1 MLGRYIL
8 VLAVLA
14 ATIALTA
21 RSSFSETTA
30 CRSAPGAPAPQGLH
44 WYYRAD
50 RTDKRHCW
58 FLVSAGTQVRLH
70 KNVTTSN
77 LRSQVAAE
85 QVLAS
90 PENDTVQIAPSQ
102 LATAEAVAAETTVQE
117 PIPNLRSQVTAEQ
130 VLASPE
136 NDTVQIAPSQ
146 LATAETVAA
155 ETTVQ
160 EPSVAERAATDFAA
174 RWLDLPK
181 SVDLDAGEFAAPRR
195 NYATEPTTSDS
206 NEQMTST
213 WFVAADTG
221 GGLRDNPVG
230 TENFGSIFLAGALG
244 ILLFGGVLRLTRA
257 WHNCPWRT
265 RTANDLAYEPKMSLA
280 ELMRVLRRTD
290 EALKSAQ
297 GQVTE
302 ILTNRR
308 ISNPGPRA
316 HSALSLG
323 RDRITGGLR
332 DIGAPSTLSE

>member
-102 LATAEAVAAETTVQE
+102 LATAE
-117 PIPNLRSQVTAEQ
+117 
-130 VLASPE
+130 
-136 NDTVQIAPSQ
+136 
-146 LATAETVAA
+146 TVAA

-160 EPSVAERAATDFAA
+160 EPSIPERAATDFAT

-195 NYATEPTTSDS
+195 NYATEPTTPDS

-221 GGLRDNPVG
+221 SGLRDNPVG
-230 TENFGSIFLAGALG
+230 TANFGSIFLAGALG

-290 EALKSAQ
+290 EALKSPQ

-323 RDRITGGLR
+323 RDRIT
-332 DIGAPSTLSE
+332 